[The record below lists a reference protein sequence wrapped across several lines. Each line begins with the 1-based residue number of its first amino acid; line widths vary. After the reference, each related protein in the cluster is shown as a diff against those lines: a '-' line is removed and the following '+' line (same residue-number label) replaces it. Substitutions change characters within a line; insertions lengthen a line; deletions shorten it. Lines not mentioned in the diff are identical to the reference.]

1 MADHTLTLVPG
12 DVLTVTWPP
21 GVTLTLQAHPGG
33 EYLLERR
40 DGGLL
45 TPVVRARSTILLMA
59 PRTPQEMRSP
69 VEAHHDYTS

>member
-1 MADHTLTLVPG
+1 MADYTLTLDPG

-21 GVTLTLQAHPGG
+21 GVTLAVQAHPAG

-45 TPVVRARSTILLMA
+45 TPVVLSRSTILLMA
-59 PRTPQEMRSP
+59 PRTPEEMRSP
-69 VEAHHDYTS
+69 VEAHHDHAS

>member
-1 MADHTLTLVPG
+1 MAEHTFTLAPD
-12 DVLTVTWPP
+12 DVLTLTWLP

-45 TPVVRARSTILLMA
+45 TPVVLSRSTILLMA